1 MLSLGLPF
9 NHLLVKNFFIFFCL
23 SGQHVTQN
31 PTDLIEAVGRTV
43 RFECLHNI
51 ANYDRILLYRQR
63 GLGMQLIG
71 YMYYAISTF
80 EDGQKNVKF
89 EGSSETGKTCK
100 ITISELHPNISGVY
114 YCAASYH
121 GVV

>member
-1 MLSLGLPF
+1 MYLSLLSVAASIA
-9 NHLLVKNFFIFFCL
+9 LL

-51 ANYDRILLYRQR
+51 ASYNQILLYRQR

-71 YMYYAISTF
+71 NMYYATSNF